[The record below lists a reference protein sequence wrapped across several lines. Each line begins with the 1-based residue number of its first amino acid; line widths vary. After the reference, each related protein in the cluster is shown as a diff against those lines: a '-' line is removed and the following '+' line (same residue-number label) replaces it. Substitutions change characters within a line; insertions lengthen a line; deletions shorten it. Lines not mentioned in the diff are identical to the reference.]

1 MLFCV
6 TLKEKR
12 GQVKNMNCSKEE
24 LIREAFQAQKRAYA
38 PYSGFEVGAAL
49 LTADGKIYGGC
60 NIENASYGACNCAE
74 RTAFFRALYDGE
86 RDFSAIVIV
95 GKPKTSDTFDYCAP
109 CGICRQVMAEF
120 CDPEN
125 FVIILAKSEEEC
137 RVYSLKEL
145 LPLSFTGSS
154 MKETQNP
161 ND

>member
-86 RDFSAIVIV
+86 RDFSAIAIV
-95 GKPKTSDTFDYCAP
+95 GKPKTADTFDYCAP

-120 CDPEN
+120 CDPEK
-125 FVIILAKSEEEC
+125 FLIILARNEEDC

>member
-1 MLFCV
+1 
-6 TLKEKR
+6 
-12 GQVKNMNCSKEE
+12 MNCSKEE

-49 LTADGKIYGGC
+49 LTADGKIYRGC

-86 RDFSAIVIV
+86 RDFSAIAIV
-95 GKPKTSDTFDYCAP
+95 GKPKTSDAFDYCAP

-125 FVIILAKSEEEC
+125 FRIILARNEEDC

>member
-1 MLFCV
+1 
-6 TLKEKR
+6 
-12 GQVKNMNCSKEE
+12 MNYSEEE

-86 RDFSAIVIV
+86 RDFSAIAIV
-95 GKPKTSDTFDYCAP
+95 GKPKTSDTFDYCVP

-125 FVIILAKSEEEC
+125 FRIILARNEEDC